1 MSQVIVG
8 TGSLRYE
15 LVEGWEQLPEGWVH
29 RDVAGVAND
38 SEGNVYL
45 FCRGDRPVIVYS
57 REGKLLDTWGQGDF
71 TMRTHGM
78 FMDHDSLLL
87 VDDGAGSVGRYGL
100 KGGLQSRFG
109 PVGEKSDTGYDGK
122 DSATIT
128 HAGPPFNR
136 PTNASVAPAGDLYVS
151 DGYGNSRIHHYSSDG
166 ELLGSWGEP
175 GEGPGQFHIP
185 HSVWVHTD
193 GRVFVADRHNDRIQ
207 IFTPAGEYITE
218 WTDVQRPQDIFI
230 QDGLVYVAEL
240 GWIKGLVSH
249 RRGPILEEEPGRL
262 SIFDLEGNLLSRWSD
277 GDPTRP
283 GYFIA
288 PHGISVDDEG
298 SIYLAEVT
306 YTIGVSRGRAPADAH
321 TFQKFARI

>member
-8 TGSLRYE
+8 TGNLRYE

-29 RDVAGVAND
+29 RDVAGVSND
-38 SEGNVYL
+38 SAGNVYL
-45 FCRGDRPVIVYS
+45 FCRGDRPVIVYN
-57 REGKLLDTWGQGDF
+57 REGKLLDTWGQGEF
-71 TMRTHGM
+71 TLRTHGM

-100 KGGLQSRFG
+100 KGGLQAQFG

-128 HAGPPFNR
+128 HAGPPYNR

-151 DGYGNSRIHHYSSDG
+151 DGYGNSRIHHYSSEG

-207 IFTPAGEYITE
+207 IFTPTGEYITE

-240 GWIKGLVSH
+240 GWIKGLVSA

-262 SIFDLEGNLLSRWSD
+262 SIFDMEGNLLSRWSD